1 MYTSKATL
9 AKWGKVKRVNRAAGG
24 QSQITGY
31 FSKLNR
37 QGTKRPGSAGV
48 SGDEQPGSD
57 SAGSA
62 TTAAQ
67 PAAATADQPARR
79 QREISL
85 ARHECSQ
92 ALPAAPRKHGRR
104 RRCQR
109 STERAIATTAFS
121 PPRPRSSPCAP
132 RQPPAAARRP
142 TQQRPL
148 LVASLQPHQAVAC
161 LQARDD
167 RPAGSSNDHDGR
179 IDGSRAAARSGPT
192 HPPSLH
198 RIRRHL
204 SMTKPAPRPQQRVL
218 YRQRRP

>member
-31 FSKLNR
+31 VSKLNR

-92 ALPAAPRKHGRR
+92 APPRGPAEARQATALSAKHRARYCHHRLLSTPTTPFLALRPPPAPSRG
-104 RRCQR
+104 
-109 STERAIATTAFS
+109 STANTATT
-121 PPRPRSSPCAP
+121 PPRGVTATPSSRSV
-132 RQPPAAARRP
+132 PASTRRP
-142 TQQRPL
+142 ASRIKQRP
-148 LVASLQPHQAVAC
+148 
-161 LQARDD
+161 R
-167 RPAGSSNDHDGR
+167 
-179 IDGSRAAARSGPT
+179 RA
-192 HPPSLH
+192 H
-198 RIRRHL
+198 
-204 SMTKPAPRPQQRVL
+204 
-218 YRQRRP
+218 